1 MAAAA
6 GEAGHGSP
14 AAAVVDDDDVAA
26 MHAVFLLRHLGIG
39 SVCVHHSVAAAI
51 AAIRASVPP
60 LVICDIEMPGGG
72 GVSVLRVLAERACP
86 CRVLL
91 CSGHDDRWQARV
103 IRAARL
109 TRLPDISFA
118 QKPLQARVLRD
129 WLAGAGPLGPRDLG
143 C

>member
-1 MAAAA
+1 MAAAT
-6 GEAGHGSP
+6 GNDGHGSP

-26 MHAVFLLRHLGIG
+26 MHAAFLLRHAGIG
-39 SVCVHHSVAAAI
+39 SVCVHRSVAEAI

-72 GVSVLRVLAERACP
+72 GVSVLRVLAERGCP

-91 CSGHDDRWQARV
+91 CSGHDGRWQARA
-103 IRAARL
+103 IGAARL
-109 TRLPDISFA
+109 TGLPDISFA
-118 QKPLQARVLRD
+118 QKPLQASVLRD
-129 WLAGAGPLGPRDLG
+129 WLAAAGPPGPRDRG